1 MPHKYTLEWLDL
13 LITVTLNP
21 SKTDVAKIT
30 EDQIQSILSKVS
42 EENDNLQS
50 VLKNQVFSITKE
62 KQIELLIKQYHSAL
76 IILLDQA
83 CENEKQN
90 SSKNNLLDEV
100 NRSVIS
106 CLNEF
111 LSFIEVRFS
120 TYLSLSERVPLT
132 YLIVAKKELRSKI
145 NKLKNPLINKI
156 GDKRLTDIV
165 LGNLLSFTNNNY
177 DNHKTTFGEVLYNK
191 ELVKEL
197 EILDKPEKE
206 TCIYSAL
213 NELLIYLNFNSKA
226 FANHFTQRLAEKIN
240 EFKSTADKLD
250 QLLLH
255 FKEFNQMHR
264 KPHAV
269 LSPQFRDLKP
279 VLSNWFVQEIFYLEK
294 KLHFSVIP
302 LNVKTTS
309 TQQAKE
315 TPENGRQKVLCVLS
329 SDQIGLILR
338 ASDELKIL
346 MAKSLNEVFKTI
358 VPYLS
363 TPYKESLSYDGMRSK
378 SYMAEARDKQIAV
391 ETLERIIKRIKEY

>member
-21 SKTDVAKIT
+21 SKTDVVKIT
-30 EDQIQSILSKVS
+30 EDQIRSILSKIS

-62 KQIELLIKQYHSAL
+62 KQLELLIKQYHSSL

-83 CENEKQN
+83 CENQKR
-90 SSKNNLLDEV
+90 SFSKNHLLDEV
-100 NRSVIS
+100 NKSVIS
-106 CLNEF
+106 CLDEF

-132 YLIVAKKELRSKI
+132 YLNVTKKELRTKI
-145 NKLKNPLINKI
+145 NKLKNSLINKV
-156 GDKRLTDIV
+156 GDKHLTDIV
-165 LGNLLSFTNNNY
+165 LSNLLSFTNSSY
-177 DNHKTTFGEVLYNK
+177 DSHKTTFGEVLYNK

-197 EILDKPEKE
+197 EMLDKPEKE

-240 EFKSTADKLD
+240 EFQNITDKLD

-255 FKEFNQMHR
+255 YKEFNQMHR

-269 LSPQFRDLKP
+269 LNPQFRDLKP
-279 VLSNWFVQEIFYLEK
+279 VLSNWFMQEIFYLEK
-294 KLHFSVIP
+294 KLHFSVVP
-302 LNVKTTS
+302 LNAKTENI
-309 TQQAKE
+309 QQAKE
-315 TPENGRQKVLCVLS
+315 ILEKGKQKVLCVLS
-329 SDQIGLILR
+329 SDQMGLILR

-378 SYMAEARDKQIAV
+378 SYMAEERDKQLAI